1 MGQTSDVIVVGAGV
15 FGLTAALAFARA
27 GQNVLLLERAAS
39 PGAGASGGLV
49 GALSPYMPENWN
61 IRKAAQFR
69 ALRAAPAYWAG
80 VEALGGRSSGYGQ
93 TGRIVPLTTARAA
106 ELAPQRAGFA
116 AELWEGAGLWLVRSA
131 MPDWL
136 NPAAAPYGIVQD
148 TLSARIDPALACA
161 AVLAAFRASGGRFA
175 ANTHVQAVQSGR
187 VETAS
192 GILTA
197 PLIILAT
204 GVANWPGMAP
214 MRGVKGQAALLAG
227 GLPPST
233 PSLYADGI
241 YIIAHASGR
250 VAIGATSEEDFDD
263 AHSTDGQLDTVLQRA
278 FALVPALHAQP
289 IVARWAG
296 VRPRAPRP
304 EPMLGWV
311 QPGVL
316 AATGGFRT
324 GFALAPLIADALV
337 AMARGDRPDIPPH
350 YHMEDHM
357 RPR

>member
-1 MGQTSDVIVVGAGV
+1 M
-15 FGLTAALAFARA
+15 
-27 GQNVLLLERAAS
+27 
-39 PGAGASGGLV
+39 
-49 GALSPYMPENWN
+49 
-61 IRKAAQFR
+61 
-69 ALRAAPAYWAG
+69 
-80 VEALGGRSSGYGQ
+80 
-93 TGRIVPLTTARAA
+93 
-106 ELAPQRAGFA
+106 
-116 AELWEGAGLWLVRSA
+116 RSA
-131 MPDWL
+131 RPDWL